1 MPRLKLFDTTY
12 LIDLINGDEGAVKK
26 AGEVDVEGLF
36 KAISIVTAHEYLRG
50 VYHLYMH
57 EKKLLES
64 KLRRAEAELS
74 RFEIMPY
81 AYDIAKVAAKIDAI
95 LISEGISLS
104 FADIIIAA
112 TALHY
117 KLTLITR
124 NIGHFK
130 RIPELNI
137 ETY

>member
-1 MPRLKLFDTTY
+1 MRLFDTTY
-12 LIDLINGDEGAVKK
+12 LIDLINGYEGAVKK
-26 AGEVDVEGLF
+26 AGEVDVEDLF

-50 VYHLYMH
+50 IYHLYMH
-57 EKKLLES
+57 ERKLLES
-64 KLRRAEAELS
+64 KLMRAEAELS
-74 RFEIMPY
+74 RFEIIPY
-81 AYDIAKVAAKIDAI
+81 AYDVAKVAAKIDAV
-95 LISEGISLS
+95 LISKGISVS

-117 KLTLITR
+117 KLTLVTR
-124 NIGHFK
+124 NIDHFK

>member
-1 MPRLKLFDTTY
+1 MRLFDTTY

-26 AGEVDVEGLF
+26 AGEVDVEELF

-50 VYHLYMH
+50 VYYLYMH
-57 EKKLLES
+57 ERKLES

>member
-1 MPRLKLFDTTY
+1 LRLFDTTY

-26 AGEVDVEGLF
+26 AEEVDVEGLF

-50 VYHLYMH
+50 VYYLYMH
-57 EKKLLES
+57 ERKLES

-74 RFEIMPY
+74 RFEIISY
-81 AYDIAKVAAKIDAI
+81 TYDMAKVAAKIDAI
-95 LISEGISLS
+95 LISEGISIS

-117 KLTLITR
+117 KLTLVTR
-124 NIGHFK
+124 NIDHFK

>member
-1 MPRLKLFDTTY
+1 MRLFDTTY

-26 AGEVDVEGLF
+26 AGEVDAEDLF

-57 EKKLLES
+57 EGKLLES
-64 KLRRAEAELS
+64 KLTRADAELS
-74 RFEIMPY
+74 RFEVIPY
-81 AYDIAKVAAKIDAI
+81 TYDVAKVAAKIDAM
-95 LISEGISLS
+95 LISEGISIS

-117 KLTLITR
+117 KLTLVTR
-124 NIGHFK
+124 NIDHFK